1 LGDFLRESHVLLLMG
16 NALTAES
23 KTKLERLAAIQ
34 GEVKAAG
41 RDVRRRLGRQ
51 HVKQRILDARMSM
64 LMGNVVPH
72 GAWVLE
78 DKKQRLALDIAR
90 MREDTSML
98 NESLCMIDTAE
109 DAIGKLIATEHN
121 KVMLAG
127 VARGLQRI
135 EHYEQRIAD
144 VAEERTQELD
154 FTAVDAA
161 IESGAAA
168 IDGVKSCIR
177 RMAATSEEFAHSS
190 EAPAQDQGRLQA
202 RATGILKEFETQALA
217 SESEQ
222 DAEMLQSLQRFE
234 SAPDRG
240 VMSGV

>member
-1 LGDFLRESHVLLLMG
+1 MG

-34 GEVKAAG
+34 REVKAAG
-41 RDVRRRLGRQ
+41 REVRRRLGR
-51 HVKQRILDARMSM
+51 HHMKQRILDTRMSM
-64 LMGNVVPH
+64 LMGNVVPN

-98 NESLCMIDTAE
+98 NQSLCMIDTAE

-121 KVMLAG
+121 KAMLAG
-127 VARGLQRI
+127 VASGLQRI

-144 VAEERTQELD
+144 LAQASGGAQQPVGELD

-161 IESGAAA
+161 IEKGAVA
-168 IDGVKSCIR
+168 IDGVKSCIQ
-177 RMAATSEEFAHSS
+177 RMAASSQQLVSSS
-190 EAPAQDQGRLQA
+190 EAGSEDQGRLQG
-202 RATGILKEFETQALA
+202 RAAGILQEFETKALA
-217 SESEQ
+217 SECKQ
-222 DAEMLQSLQRFE
+222 DEEMLQNMQRFE
-234 SAPDRG
+234 PAPDRG

>member
-1 LGDFLRESHVLLLMG
+1 MG

-34 GEVKAAG
+34 REVKAAG
-41 RDVRRRLGRQ
+41 REVRRRLGRQ
-51 HVKQRILDARMSM
+51 HIKQRIMDTRMSM
-64 LMGNVVPH
+64 LMGSVVPH

-90 MREDTSML
+90 MREDASML
-98 NESLCMIDTAE
+98 NQSLCMIDTAE

-121 KVMLAG
+121 KAVLAG
-127 VARGLQRI
+127 VASGLQRI

-144 VAEERTQELD
+144 IAPAEELD

-161 IESGAAA
+161 IEKGAAA
-168 IDGVKSCIR
+168 VDGVKSCIR
-177 RMAATSEEFAHSS
+177 RMADNSEQLVSS
-190 EAPAQDQGRLQA
+190 AETPSQHQGRLQG
-202 RATGILKEFETQALA
+202 RAAGILQEFETQALA
-217 SESEQ
+217 SESKQ
-222 DAEMLQSLQRFE
+222 DEEMLQSLQRFE
-234 SAPDRG
+234 PAPDRG

>member
-1 LGDFLRESHVLLLMG
+1 MG

-41 RDVRRRLGRQ
+41 RDVRRCLGRQ
-51 HVKQRILDARMSM
+51 HVKQRMLDTRMTM

-90 MREDTSML
+90 MREDASML
-98 NESLCMIDTAE
+98 NQSLCMIDTAE
-109 DAIGKLIATEHN
+109 DAISKLIATEHN
-121 KVMLAG
+121 KAVLAG
-127 VARGLQRI
+127 VASGLQRI
-135 EHYEQRIAD
+135 EHYEQRIVDIAQ
-144 VAEERTQELD
+144 ASGSAQARTEELD

-161 IESGAAA
+161 IERGVAAV
-168 IDGVKSCIR
+168 DGVKSCIQ
-177 RMAATSEEFAHSS
+177 RMATSSEELASITDT
-190 EAPAQDQGRLQA
+190 AAQNQGRLQG
-202 RATGILKEFETQALA
+202 RAAGILQEFETQVLA

-222 DAEMLQSLQRFE
+222 DAEMLQIIQRFE
-234 SAPDRG
+234 PAPDRG

>member
-1 LGDFLRESHVLLLMG
+1 MG

-23 KTKLERLAAIQ
+23 KTKLERLADIQ
-34 GEVKAAG
+34 KEVKAVG

-51 HVKQRILDARMSM
+51 HVKQRIMDTRMGM
-64 LMGNVVPH
+64 LIGNTVPH

-98 NESLCMIDTAE
+98 NQSLCMIDTAE

-121 KVMLAG
+121 KAMLAG
-127 VARGLQRI
+127 VASGLQRI

-144 VAEERTQELD
+144 LTQATGVAHERTEDLD

-161 IESGAAA
+161 IERGAAA
-168 IDGVKSCIR
+168 IDGVKSCIH
-177 RMAATSEEFAHSS
+177 RMAVSS
-190 EAPAQDQGRLQA
+190 EQLVGSTESGSQDQGRLHG
-202 RATGILKEFETQALA
+202 RAAGILQEFERQALA
-217 SESEQ
+217 SESKQ
-222 DAEMLQSLQRFE
+222 DEEMLQSLQRFE
-234 SAPDRG
+234 PAPDAG

>member
-1 LGDFLRESHVLLLMG
+1 MG

-41 RDVRRRLGRQ
+41 REVRRRLGRQ
-51 HVKQRILDARMSM
+51 HVKQRILDTRMSM

-98 NESLCMIDTAE
+98 NQSLCMIDTAE
-109 DAIGKLIATEHN
+109 DAIGKLISTEHN
-121 KVMLAG
+121 KAMLAG
-127 VARGLQRI
+127 VASGLQRI

-144 VAEERTQELD
+144 LALASGGALERAEELD
-154 FTAVDAA
+154 FTAVDEA
-161 IESGAAA
+161 IQKGAAA
-168 IDGVKSCIR
+168 IDGVNSCIR
-177 RMAATSEEFAHSS
+177 RMADTSEKLAMSTDAS
-190 EAPAQDQGRLQA
+190 GQSQGSIKD
-202 RATGILKEFETQALA
+202 RAAGILQEFETQALA
-217 SESEQ
+217 SESKQ
-222 DAEMLQSLQRFE
+222 DEEMLQSLQRFE
-234 SAPDRG
+234 PAPDRG